1 MAKPQ
6 EHLGFVPSP
15 PPAESTTRT
24 SHLHVGFEQIQRSP
38 SRMVIY
44 IPPSGRPELFV
55 LTGPITSCIVGGGAA
70 AIDDRLTRPLNSA
83 KARFQGVKIED
94 VASDRKQGH
103 GK

>member
-38 SRMVIY
+38 SRMVICLF
-44 IPPSGRPELFV
+44 PSGWELFV
-55 LTGPITSCIVGGGAA
+55 VPGRLLFLHSRRRSCCNW
-70 AIDDRLTRPLNSA
+70 RPPDSPA
-83 KARFQGVKIED
+83 KFCQGWLL
-94 VASDRKQGH
+94 
-103 GK
+103 